1 MPCSA
6 SAPQSCLVAATESP
20 AAKKLPAYC
29 CPCPHLSRSDQAT
42 LAVRLDERRRRASQE
57 RASQEHMMPKLMQ
70 SLTGRSRCPRRIQGT
85 QEPAGIRIHTL
96 CMPALLTREP
106 SASTQLQCSGPGC
119 AVCSELL
126 SQISSGNAKNGANN
140 GECMHT
146 SWKRVQRNV
155 SAYLLVHAASSER
168 AQKGEHFSVVRVVS
182 KPWFAISGMV

>member
-1 MPCSA
+1 
-6 SAPQSCLVAATESP
+6 
-20 AAKKLPAYC
+20 
-29 CPCPHLSRSDQAT
+29 
-42 LAVRLDERRRRASQE
+42 
-57 RASQEHMMPKLMQ
+57 MQ

-140 GECMHT
+140 GECMQS
-146 SWKRVQRNV
+146 SWKRLQRNM
-155 SAYLLVHAASSER
+155 SACLLVHAAAER
-168 AQKGEHFSVVRVVS
+168 AQKGEHFFLVC
-182 KPWFAISGMV
+182 WFAISGMV